1 VNIQRLCFLLWL
13 FSFLGCGLVKTR
25 DQTISQQ
32 QESHKQATKE
42 QHIDGKT
49 EPETGEPNS
58 ISGAGAKAGGH
69 IPKVAVILGPGGV
82 KSFAHAGVLKELI
95 KAKIPISAVIGIE
108 WGALVAGIFAQNGQV
123 HEVEWKLYK
132 LQKADLPGKGLFSS
146 RFKAESIKVL
156 NDYFHRNL
164 KGNQVDRARVAFG
177 CPSLSLWS
185 GTLVWQDR
193 GDMMGVISKCLPYP
207 PLFKPSSPWMAA
219 AFSVTDSVKYLK
231 KKGFD
236 VIILVNVLGSGEL
249 LAQDELL
256 EEYQSALLWQEIRR
270 SNIEAR
276 QYVTDIIDVETKDFK
291 MYDFDNRTGLVNVGE
306 LAGARLARKIAEK
319 YGF

>member
-1 VNIQRLCFLLWL
+1 MNIQRLCLLLWF

-25 DQTISQQ
+25 DQTITQQ

-42 QHIDGKT
+42 QHMDGKT
-49 EPETGEPNS
+49 EPEVGETNS

-177 CPSLSLWS
+177 CPSLSMERNS
-185 GTLVWQDR
+185 
-193 GDMMGVISKCLPYP
+193 
-207 PLFKPSSPWMAA
+207 
-219 AFSVTDSVKYLK
+219 
-231 KKGFD
+231 
-236 VIILVNVLGSGEL
+236 
-249 LAQDELL
+249 
-256 EEYQSALLWQEIRR
+256 
-270 SNIEAR
+270 
-276 QYVTDIIDVETKDFK
+276 
-291 MYDFDNRTGLVNVGE
+291 
-306 LAGARLARKIAEK
+306 RLARSRRYDGGYQQMFTLSSFVQA
-319 YGF
+319 

>member
-1 VNIQRLCFLLWL
+1 MNIQSLGLLLCF
-13 FSFLGCGLVKTR
+13 FSMLGCGLVKTR
-25 DQTISQQ
+25 DQTINQPG
-32 QESHKQATKE
+32 ESHKQATKE
-42 QHIDGKT
+42 QHIAEKS
-49 EPETGEPNS
+49 ESEAGEPNS
-58 ISGAGAKAGGH
+58 ISGAGARAGGH

-95 KAKIPISAVIGIE
+95 KAKIPISAVVGIE

-164 KGNQVDRARVAFG
+164 KGHQADRTRIVFG

-219 AFSVTDSVKYLK
+219 AFSVVDSVRYLK
-231 KKGFD
+231 KRDYD
-236 VIILVNVLGSGEL
+236 VIILINVLGSGEL

-276 QYVTDIIDVETKDFK
+276 QHVTDIIEVETKDFK

-306 LAGARLARKIAEK
+306 LAGARVARKIAEK